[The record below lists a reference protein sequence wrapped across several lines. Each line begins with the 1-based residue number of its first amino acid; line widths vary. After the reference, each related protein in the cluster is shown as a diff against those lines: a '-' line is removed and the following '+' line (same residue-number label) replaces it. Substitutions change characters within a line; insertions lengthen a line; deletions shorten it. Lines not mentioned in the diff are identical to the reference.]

1 MDSKVPNINGVPLLN
16 ETGKTSRKFLGKT
29 SDFKD
34 NRERHFYQRMLK
46 AYLRGDKLFQFGK
59 SWKLNHFGVSE
70 YLPDWYP
77 VKQSVS

>member
-1 MDSKVPNINGVPLLN
+1 MDSKVPQKKSPINEL
-16 ETGKTSRKFLGKT
+16 GKESRKFLGKT

-59 SWKLNHFGVSE
+59 SWKLNSFGIQE
-70 YLPDWYP
+70 FLPEWYP

>member
-1 MDSKVPNINGVPLLN
+1 MDSKVPQSKLINKS
-16 ETGKTSRKFLGKT
+16 GKTTRKFLGKT

-46 AYLRGDKLFQFGK
+46 AYLRGDELFQFGK
-59 SWKLNHFGVSE
+59 SWKLNSFGIQE
-70 YLPDWYP
+70 LLPDWYP